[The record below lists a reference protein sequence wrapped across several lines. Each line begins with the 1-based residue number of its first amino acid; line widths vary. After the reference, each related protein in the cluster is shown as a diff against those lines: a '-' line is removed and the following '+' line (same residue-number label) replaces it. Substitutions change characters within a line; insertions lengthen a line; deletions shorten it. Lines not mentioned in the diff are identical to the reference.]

1 MKRFYLILLLLIT
14 CCSRGEDISGLY
26 SKGIKEYNEKQF
38 EEAEK
43 TFLSVIEADD
53 DFLNAYLMLA
63 KIHYY
68 NREYQKSID
77 ALDEIVERDP
87 DHAGALYW
95 KARTLVMADDKDV
108 DAPVKLLKRVVE
120 TDSSHIPAR
129 LLLSLLYEKRG
140 EYREAIHEY
149 ITILGEEEN
158 LVSARGNLAI
168 LYMRLGLT
176 GRAKDEVAKAQKI
189 AEVSGCGVKN
199 INLIK
204 SEFDKWEEK

>member
-1 MKRFYLILLLLIT
+1 MKKVYSIMLLLFT
-14 CCSRGEDISGLY
+14 CCGGSGDLSQMY
-26 SKGIKEYNEKQF
+26 SQGVMAYNGKRF
-38 EEAEK
+38 EEAAK
-43 TFLSVIEADD
+43 MFHSVIENDVN
-53 DFLNAYLMLA
+53 FLNAYLMLA

-68 NREYQKSID
+68 NREYQKSLDVI
-77 ALDEIVERDP
+77 DEIVERDP
-87 DHAGALYW
+87 DHTGALYW
-95 KARTLVMADDKDV
+95 KARALVMADDRNV
-108 DAPVKLLKRVVE
+108 DEPVELLRRVVE

-129 LLLSLLYEKRG
+129 LLLSLLYEKKG